1 MAEFL
6 YLQTVMI
13 NKISKNWFVVYT
25 KPRHELKVLD
35 HLSILGVESYTP
47 TKIEVRKWSDRKKK
61 VTVCLLP
68 SMVLVCLQEN
78 EVNKVFEVPGVRRY
92 LFVHGERAR
101 VKNDE
106 MLAMKYYIAKTYQ
119 LTDEKKME
127 VGGKVKVR
135 FLDKEAD
142 IISVQGKRCIAQLE
156 MLGAVLS
163 FQLS

>member
-1 MAEFL
+1 
-6 YLQTVMI
+6 MI
-13 NKISKNWFVVYT
+13 NKISKNWFVLYT

-35 HLSILGVESYTP
+35 RLCSLDLKVYTP
-47 TKIEVRKWSDRKKK
+47 TKIEFRKWSDRRKK
-61 VTVCLLP
+61 VTVALLP

-78 EVNKVFEVPGVRRY
+78 EVNKVFEVPGVRKY

-101 VKNDE
+101 VKDDE
-106 MLAMKYYIAKTYQ
+106 VLAMKHYIENTYQ

-127 VGGKVKVR
+127 IGGKVKVP

-142 IISVQGKRCIAQLE
+142 IISIKGKNCIAQLE
-156 MLGAVLS
+156 MLGATVS

>member
-1 MAEFL
+1 
-6 YLQTVMI
+6 MI

-68 SMVLVCLQEN
+68 SMVLVCLEEK
-78 EVNKVFEVPGVRRY
+78 EVSKVFEVPEVRRY

-101 VKNDE
+101 VSNDE
-106 MLAMKYYIAKTYQ
+106 VLAMKHYIENSCQ
-119 LTDEKKME
+119 LLDEKDDL
-127 VGGKVKVR
+127 VGSKIKTP
-135 FLDKEAD
+135 FLDLEAE
-142 IISVQGKRCIAQLE
+142 IISVTGKNCIAQLE
-156 MLGAVLS
+156 MLGATVS

>member
-1 MAEFL
+1 MVDA
-6 YLQTVMI
+6 V
-13 NKISKNWFVVYT
+13 SKNWFVIYT
-25 KPRHELKVLD
+25 KPKSELKVLARLTD
-35 HLSILGVESYTP
+35 LGIETYTP

-68 SMVLVCLQEN
+68 SMVLVCLEEK

-106 MLAMKYYIAKTYQ
+106 VLAMKHYIENTYQ
-119 LTDEKKME
+119 LLDKKDHL
-127 VGGKVKVR
+127 VGAKVKIPL
-135 FLDKEAD
+135 LDQEAEV
-142 IISVQGKRCIAQLE
+142 ISVKGKRCIAQLE
-156 MLGAVLS
+156 LLGATIS

>member
-1 MAEFL
+1 
-6 YLQTVMI
+6 MI
-13 NKISKNWFVVYT
+13 SEISKNWFVIYT
-25 KPRHELKVLD
+25 KPKSELK
-35 HLSILGVESYTP
+35 ILERLTDLGIEAYTP

-68 SMVLVCLQEN
+68 SMVLVCLQEK

-106 MLAMKYYIAKTYQ
+106 VLAMKLYIENTYQ
-119 LTDEKKME
+119 LLDKKE
-127 VGGKVKVR
+127 HLVGSKVKIPL
-135 FLDKEAD
+135 LDQEAEV
-142 IISVQGKRCIAQLE
+142 ISEKGKRCIAQLE
-156 MLGAVLS
+156 LLGATVS